1 MALQIQGSVL
11 GMGLLYSPW
20 TMTPNLKMPVRIE
33 NQEMNCKLLEEIG
46 KITLHLNK
54 RNSPQNAVISFAFTL
69 NGSPKIED
77 APEK

>member
-54 RNSPQNAVISFAFTL
+54 RNSLQNAVISFAFTL